1 MCVGGQWGTV
11 CNDSFDQVDI
21 RVACRQMGFSIIG
34 KYSLPF
40 FPTLGSYDT
49 QYTNTA
55 HSYLVTVKFLVQ
67 YMYVRLLY
75 CE

>member
-1 MCVGGQWGTV
+1 MLMDSGEQCVMITFIKSTSCGMSADGV
-11 CNDSFDQVDI
+11 LHK
-21 RVACRQMGFSIIG
+21 IG

-49 QYTNTA
+49 QYTNTT
-55 HSYLVTVKFLVQ
+55 HSYLVKFLVQ